1 MIQALLY
8 SNFIK
13 LASNKVAFVIK
24 VFIRACYITIR
35 WDRRLHQNYL
45 RFSTR
50 YNFDNSLFILEF
62 DFKNVLYYKISNIYK
77 SHTDK
82 NIVFNLNN
90 YPEKNIQ
97 FVIVGLFRKKVI
109 IIPIKVN
116 NHLVSIKTKAAF
128 SKPTQ
133 AKFSFTEIKLKEKN
147 INIKTTNPQLV
158 YTKNTLSINSPFN
171 QNHFI

>member
-13 LASNKVAFVIK
+13 LASNKFAFVIK

-109 IIPIKVN
+109 IIPIA
-116 NHLVSIKTKAAF
+116 S
-128 SKPTQ
+128 
-133 AKFSFTEIKLKEKN
+133 
-147 INIKTTNPQLV
+147 
-158 YTKNTLSINSPFN
+158 
-171 QNHFI
+171 